1 MIEHAIKRFNV
12 KSNIILADSAN
23 VLTSFYKYKFWK
35 IPKINNGNLKKILI
49 GLKKRKINVVIPT
62 SDIELSFWSSN
73 KDFFKKKNIF
83 VMVSDFKTTKLCLD
97 KLNFYKHLLKHK
109 ILTPHTSIIS
119 PPIKKDYLVKERF
132 IF

>member
-1 MIEHAIKRFNV
+1 LEKLNQINILISCSSRKSIVIKMIEHAIKRFNV

-73 KDFFKKKNIF
+73 KDFFKKKNI
-83 VMVSDFKTTKLCLD
+83 
-97 KLNFYKHLLKHK
+97 
-109 ILTPHTSIIS
+109 
-119 PPIKKDYLVKERF
+119 
-132 IF
+132 